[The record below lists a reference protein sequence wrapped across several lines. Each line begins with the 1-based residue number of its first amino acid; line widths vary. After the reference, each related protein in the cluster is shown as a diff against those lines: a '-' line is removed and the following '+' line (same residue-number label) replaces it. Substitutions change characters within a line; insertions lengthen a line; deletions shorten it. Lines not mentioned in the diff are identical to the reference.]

1 MIFIP
6 SEITSSEGG
15 GAPVTIYNGA
25 VNADNSKRAKVASG
39 EEIPKDIILTSRSQ
53 YGLPDDAVVYCNF
66 NQLYK
71 IGEAHS
77 DSQPL
82 EVGMLVMG
90 HSLIR
95 LFVHSYH
102 SLNRL
107 LRTSRSRA
115 HSLLSPWGKKNV
127 FVKFS
132 KLVPYITVGQSMWID
147 NALSQCDMIP
157 FQECVC
163 L

>member
-82 EVGMLVMG
+82 EIGMLVMG

-95 LFVHSYH
+95 LFVHSYR

-115 HSLLSPWGKKNV
+115 HSLLSP
-127 FVKFS
+127 
-132 KLVPYITVGQSMWID
+132 
-147 NALSQCDMIP
+147 
-157 FQECVC
+157 
-163 L
+163 